1 MMSSN
6 TCHYNASTVSTSG
19 MVPDPSTPSSPLVS
33 LGSHG
38 FHGSYSRSSSS
49 TSSIPLTIGLW
60 NANGLQASTVD
71 DLLRHCQSFSLVFI
85 TETWLLPPARLPT
98 SWQQFHL
105 YGSPVAGQYR
115 GSMGVSALVSP
126 RSLTI
131 RTFFEG

>member
-1 MMSSN
+1 MMCSN
-6 TCHYNASTVSTSG
+6 TCYYNASDLSLPSS
-19 MVPDPSTPSSPLVS
+19 PSIPLSPSTPST
-33 LGSHG
+33 HQ
-38 FHGSYSRSSSS
+38 SSSS
-49 TSSIPLTIGLW
+49 SSSSLVPLTIGLW

-126 RSLTI
+126 RFGSFSTAHLSLPAS
-131 RTFFEG
+131 FSAYY